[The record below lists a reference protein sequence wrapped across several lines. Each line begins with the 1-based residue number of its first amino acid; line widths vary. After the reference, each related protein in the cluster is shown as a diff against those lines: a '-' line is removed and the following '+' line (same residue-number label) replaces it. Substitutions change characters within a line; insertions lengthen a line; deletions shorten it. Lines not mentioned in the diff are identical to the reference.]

1 MRERVMQVEIGPLST
16 EGILEAAR
24 ALVER
29 LDGTPATRA
38 VGVIQQSTEAAQLRE
53 ALGLEQPRFC
63 RSECCASY
71 AAEVTT

>member
-1 MRERVMQVEIGPLST
+1 MREVLMRAEEKPRSSDAVLD
-16 EGILEAAR
+16 AAR